1 MHLWDKGQIQAYDD
15 LVMLPNARDHERRVT
30 APGPGV
36 RVLAEPAGQQ
46 LHYLGP
52 APSVKVNKTSHTPS
66 KLCSTLRPKFFNAKT
81 AKAFQTVSANLQ
93 ISVSG
98 ERKTVSWIFANKF
111 KRMKKKTLKRSGRA
125 EPITTMLQFFKTDAV
140 REVVTLFAWDNKQ
153 RWWWYYFSVSFFSL
167 LPSGERCNR

>member
-52 APSVKVNKTSHTPS
+52 APSVKINKTLHTPS
-66 KLCSTLRPKFFNAKT
+66 KLCSSLRPKFFSGKT
-81 AKAFQTVSANLQ
+81 AKASDFICELTN
-93 ISVSG
+93 
-98 ERKTVSWIFANKF
+98 
-111 KRMKKKTLKRSGRA
+111 
-125 EPITTMLQFFKTDAV
+125 
-140 REVVTLFAWDNKQ
+140 
-153 RWWWYYFSVSFFSL
+153 FSL
-167 LPSGERCNR
+167 WWAKDGVLNFRK